1 MVDFRDR
8 DYTTLQEDIGPLVSV
23 IVPVYN
29 VRPYIAEALDS
40 LVAQTYGRLEI
51 LLVDDGSTDGS
62 GEDCDRYASRD
73 ARFRVIHQENRGLSA
88 ARNTGLDRMTGDIVA
103 FMDPDDAFHP
113 DMVRRLLDPML
124 REKADIAVCRS
135 YTSPSMGITKRCR
148 LQSRAI
154 SKAGRILSR
163 EAALSEL
170 ADGTLGCVVWNKLY
184 IRSLWRALRF
194 PEGHVFEDIDT
205 TYRVIGRVRTC
216 CVVDDVLVFHRLRPG
231 SISQNPTAGMLED
244 CLRASEHYTAYMQAH
259 SPSIISL
266 AQLTSVKQTHIRL
279 LLWCYGI
286 LQRLKVD
293 AVTQAR
299 WKRRVMET
307 GHALNIRDC
316 DLLTQVA
323 YVLAR
328 HCPKLFGLLIPVY
341 RAVSMALDH
350 IRTK

>member
-1 MVDFRDR
+1 MANIEEKDCS
-8 DYTTLQEDIGPLVSV
+8 TLSEGAGPLVSV

-29 VRPYIAEALDS
+29 VRPYIEEALDS
-40 LVAQTYGRLEI
+40 LVAQTYGHLEF
-51 LLVDDGSTDGS
+51 LLVDDGSNDGS
-62 GEDCDRYASRD
+62 GEVCDRYASRD

-88 ARNTGLDRMTGDIVA
+88 TRNAGLDCMSGDYVA
-103 FMDPDDAFHP
+103 FLDPDDAFHP

-170 ADGTLGCVVWNKLY
+170 ADGTLGRVVWNKLY
-184 IRSLWRALRF
+184 IRSPWRGLRF
-194 PEGHVFEDIDT
+194 PAGHVFEDIDT
-205 TYRVIGRVRTC
+205 TYRVIDRIRTC
-216 CVVDDVLVFHRLRPG
+216 CVVDDALVFHRIRPG
-231 SISQNPTAGMLED
+231 SITQRPTVASIED
-244 CLRASEHYTAYMQAH
+244 WLRASEHYMAYMQAH
-259 SPSIISL
+259 SPSIISQAEL
-266 AQLTSVKQTHIRL
+266 AHIKQTEFKS
-279 LLWCYGI
+279 LLWCYGV
-286 LQRLKVD
+286 LQRLEAD
-293 AVTQAR
+293 TVTQAC
-299 WKRRVMET
+299 WKRRVLEA

-316 DLLTQVA
+316 DLLTRVA

-328 HCPKLFGLLIPVY
+328 RCPKLFGLIIPGY
-341 RAVSMALDH
+341 RAVRMALDH